1 MCSYSNIYR
10 IRGNFG
16 GDFNLVI
23 WRILERT
30 AKLKSRQYNW
40 SCFVII
46 QTKLL
51 QDGHSNT
58 L

>member
-1 MCSYSNIYR
+1 MNQSSTIYVE
-10 IRGNFG
+10 I
-16 GDFNLVI
+16 LAVTLI